1 MSNTSR
7 RLAHTGRRIQ
17 VFVEEGT
24 SADGRPIRR
33 DVIIHPGAVAILAIR
48 EDDQVCL
55 LQNMRPAVGQ
65 RLWEIPAGTL
75 EPGEDPLDC
84 AKRELVEEAGL
95 EATIWHQLG
104 HFIPSPGLLSE
115 VIHLFVATGLKQGPP
130 NPEPDEDLTAHF
142 VPSCQALEM
151 IRKGQIIDGKT
162 QVALLRWFGNNC
174 S

>member
-1 MSNTSR
+1 MSNTAR

-33 DVIIHPGAVAILAIR
+33 DIIIHPGAVAILAIR
-48 EDDQVCL
+48 EDDQICL

-75 EPGEDPLDC
+75 ETGEDPLDC

-95 EATIWHQLG
+95 EASIWRPMG
-104 HFIPSPGLLSE
+104 YFIPSPGLLSE
-115 VIHLFVATGLKQGPP
+115 VIHLFVATGLKQVESC
-130 NPEPDEDLTAHF
+130 PEPDEDLIPCF
-142 VPSCQALEM
+142 LPSCQALEM
-151 IRKGQIIDGKT
+151 IRSGDIGDGKT

-174 S
+174 E